1 MRKWTDPH
9 SPVNVQPRVEP
20 SGGEKH
26 KRARAFRRWIDTG
39 AEAGGL
45 RALAGDQTHL
55 PTSDAQDRES
65 PRR

>member
-9 SPVNVQPRVEP
+9 LQVTAQTRIEPPVD
-20 SGGEKH
+20 EKV

-45 RALAGDQTHL
+45 RALAGDRTH
-55 PTSDAQDRES
+55 PPASGAPDPEQ
-65 PRR
+65 RRR

>member
-1 MRKWTDPH
+1 VRKWTDPQTQ
-9 SPVNVQPRVEP
+9 VIVQTREEP
-20 SGGEKH
+20 TGGEKV

-45 RALAGDQTHL
+45 RALAGDQTHP
-55 PTSDAQDRES
+55 PTPDVPDREQ